1 MKLASFKHVSNDFKV
16 KINDILDIIY
26 IEYND
31 TDNTYVLS
39 VVRSGFLHNFTINEE
54 MFKTNSKYTMFFS
67 GIHGLCWLTESQ
79 LANSKEVS
87 NIFGIL
93 RVYERDP
100 ICNLYFAD
108 SYENSMIFANKAVI
122 TNIKRDL
129 IDSDIGNV
137 WVHDYFLK
145 SYPELYKEKYNN
157 LVAKDQLNLGLHT
170 VDAVVVLEQQL
181 DIITGILISLLKENN
196 LKTSFLNNSELL
208 DFTNIYNNVSSLQY
222 RESLPAAL
230 EKLNNERLSIN
241 NMKDKYFKS
250 TNKRKS
256 KNVI

>member
-1 MKLASFKHVSNDFKV
+1 MKLASFKHVSNDLADFK
-16 KINDILDIIY
+16 NDSDIIN
-26 IEYND
+26 IEYNNI
-31 TDNTYVLS
+31 DNTYVIS
-39 VVRSGFLHNFTINEE
+39 VIRNGMLHSCLITEE
-54 MFKTNSKYTMFFS
+54 LFKTNSKYTMFFS
-67 GIHGLCWLTESQ
+67 GINGLCWLTESQ

-108 SYENSMIFANKAVI
+108 TYDNSMIFANKAVL
-122 TNIKRDL
+122 TNIKEDL
-129 IDSDIGNV
+129 IDSNIGNV

-157 LVAKDQLNLGLHT
+157 LIAKDQLNLGLHT

-181 DIITGILISLLKENN
+181 DIVTGLLLSLLKENN
-196 LKTSFLNNSELL
+196 LKASFLNNEELL
-208 DFTNIYNNVSSLQY
+208 DFTNIYNDVSSLQY
-222 RESLPAAL
+222 RETLPIAL
-230 EKLNNERLSIN
+230 EKLKNERLSIN
-241 NMKDKYFKS
+241 NMKDKYFKL

-256 KNVI
+256 KR